1 MEIVYKKTDSQRCVP
16 FNSCHPRQ
24 WKNKLPF
31 TLARQVCFLADNSKA
46 RKIRLNELQKV
57 RGVSNEISK
66 DSKAKTVNKKLRS

>member
-1 MEIVYKKTDSQRCVP
+1 MEILYKKTDSQRCVP

-24 WKNKLPF
+24 RKNKLPF
-31 TLARQVCFLADNSKA
+31 TLARQVRILADNSEA
-46 RKIRLNELQKV
+46 QKIRFNELQKV

>member
-31 TLARQVCFLADNSKA
+31 TLARRVRILAENSKVI
-46 RKIRLNELQKV
+46 KTRLNKLQKV
-57 RGVSNEISK
+57 RGVSTENSK
-66 DSKAKTVNKKLRS
+66 DSKAKTRRS